1 MKEKKSACIL
11 KMRLRLSKTELQ
23 ELSKKLNR
31 IK

>member
-11 KMRLRLSKTELQ
+11 KMRLRLRKTELQ